1 MGSWRRWAVLS
12 AVAALLLAG
21 GTLVAGAD
29 EISEAEATLR
39 NASGANVGVAE
50 FSQRGDLVRVE
61 ARVTGLPSGFH
72 GFHIHS
78 VGSCVAP
85 FTSAGGHFN
94 PDGASHPSHGGD
106 MPVLLVN
113 ADGSAVMEFETD
125 RFSVADLLGDLDG
138 SAVIVHALPD
148 NYANVTRY
156 GTPDATTL
164 ATGDAGARIAC
175 GVIEG

>member
-1 MGSWRRWAVLS
+1 MGSWRQWVVLS
-12 AVAALLLAG
+12 AVGALLLAG
-21 GTLVAGAD
+21 GTLVAGAN
-29 EISEAEATLR
+29 EVYEAEATLT
-39 NASGANVGVAE
+39 NTLGKKVGVVE
-50 FSQRGDLVRVE
+50 FSQRDDLVRVE
-61 ARVTGLPSGFH
+61 AKATGLPAGFH

-94 PDGASHPSHGGD
+94 LEAASHPSHGGD

-113 ADGSAVMEFETD
+113 ADGRAVMEFETD

-138 SAVIVHALPD
+138 SSVIVHALPD

-164 ATGDAGARIAC
+164 ATGDAGGRIAC